1 MRGNPTSI
9 TKTRHLTDD
18 SRIFNH
24 IVHHYE
30 DHPQHLEKMNNL
42 FSPFISAYRK
52 SYNVQHVII
61 RLLKNRGKF

>member
-9 TKTRHLTDD
+9 TKPRHLTDD

-24 IVHHYE
+24 IIHHE
-30 DHPQHLEKMNNL
+30 DHPELVEKMNNL

-52 SYNVQHVII
+52 SYNVQHVLI